1 MNSTYLTYDEYKNY
15 GGTLTE
21 ADFNLAEFQ
30 ARKCIDYVTDCRV
43 QPMKVVPESVK
54 LCIVTLIKLQAKYG
68 ADALA
73 DNGALVNSF
82 NTDGYS
88 ESYGGASDQIETA
101 NKAMNRKIREMLYG
115 EKDDNGVPLLYR
127 GLDT

>member
-1 MNSTYLTYDEYKNY
+1 MNDTYLTYDEYKNY
-15 GGTLTE
+15 GGTLAE
-21 ADFNLAEFQ
+21 DDFRLAEFQ
-30 ARKCIDYVTDCRV
+30 ARKSIDYITDNRV

-54 LCIVTLIKLQAKYG
+54 LCIMTLIKVQQKYG

-73 DNGALVNSF
+73 GDEALVNSF

-88 ESYGGASDQIETA
+88 ESYGSAADQIA
-101 NKAMNRKIREMLYG
+101 AARKAMNTKIREMLYG
-115 EKDDNGVPLLYR
+115 EKDDLGIPLLYR